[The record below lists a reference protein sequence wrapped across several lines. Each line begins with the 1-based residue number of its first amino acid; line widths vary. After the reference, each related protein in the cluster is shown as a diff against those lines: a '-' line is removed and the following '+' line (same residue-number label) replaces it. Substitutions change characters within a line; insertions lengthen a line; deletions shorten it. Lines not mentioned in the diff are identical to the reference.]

1 MKSTEK
7 TIIYKTYFMKQ
18 HFSYGA
24 ETYRLY
30 LV

>member
-18 HFSYGA
+18 HFSYGVQ
-24 ETYRLY
+24 TYPLY
-30 LV
+30 LG